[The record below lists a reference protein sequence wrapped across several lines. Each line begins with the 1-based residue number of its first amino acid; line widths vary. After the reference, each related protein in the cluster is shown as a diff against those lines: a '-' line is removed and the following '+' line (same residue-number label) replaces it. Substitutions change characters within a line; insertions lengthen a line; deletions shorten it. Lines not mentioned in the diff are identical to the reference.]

1 MGTIISVV
9 NNKGGVGK
17 TTITTNL
24 AHAISNLKKNV
35 LVVDIDSQCNSSS
48 FFFHGDPD
56 RVPTP
61 NLYEFLEDEKV
72 DVRECIYNAADYS
85 RIAILPTHESQAALE
100 PELIQR
106 ADTGIGILRN
116 RMRDYAKANY
126 DITLIDCPPNLG
138 TFVMMAMVASDFVI
152 VPLESGSKYSID
164 GIAKT
169 VKLIDEIRQE
179 QQNPDL
185 ALLRFLLNK
194 AKPRTIVTRSMHEM
208 LTEKYPGR
216 VFKTILPDST
226 DMKQGEFLS
235 ETVLRQK
242 PNSYLTRQFRELA
255 KEVLSLEEL
264 RSQVSPVDASD
275 EDQVEVD
282 AVLEDHDDEN

>member
-24 AHAISNLKKNV
+24 AHAIANLKKNV
-35 LVVDIDSQCNSSS
+35 LIVDIDSQCNSSS

-56 RVPTP
+56 RVPSP
-61 NLYEFLEDEKV
+61 NLYDFLEDETL
-72 DVRECIYNAADYS
+72 DVRECVYNAEGYT
-85 RIAILPTHESQAALE
+85 RIAILPTHEGQAALE

-106 ADTGIGILRN
+106 ADTGIRILHDRL
-116 RMRDYAKANY
+116 RDYAKLNY
-126 DITLIDCPPNLG
+126 DVTFIDCPPNLG

-169 VKLIDEIRQE
+169 IKLIDEIRQE
-179 QQNPDL
+179 QQNTEL

-194 AKPRTIVTRSMHEM
+194 ARPRTIVTRNMHEM

-235 ETVLRQK
+235 ETVIRQK
-242 PNSYLTRQFRELA
+242 PSSYLTRQFRELA
-255 KEVLSLEEL
+255 KEVLSLQEL
-264 RSQVSPVDASD
+264 QEQLSSTNKAK
-275 EDQVEVD
+275 
-282 AVLEDHDDEN
+282 